1 MVVHRILFKTGAHR
15 IKISLIFSPV
25 DQVNKHNIRLGRIF
39 LCFTSNIHQTYD
51 ESIGIGAFL
60 IMRTTLTLIDVL
72 RKSKIYISAR
82 SFVCFISLM
91 CNKIVESS
99 VHRDSFFLI
108 RSMVLKM
115 QIYIYSNFLVFGN
128 YLINYCLLY
137 FPVCLMS
144 SF

>member
-1 MVVHRILFKTGAHR
+1 MVVHRILSKTEAHR

-25 DQVNKHNIRLGRIF
+25 DQVNKYNIRLGRIF

-99 VHRDSFFLI
+99 VHRDSFFSSLDSI
-108 RSMVLKM
+108 EGCKSPFIAL
-115 QIYIYSNFLVFGN
+115 S
-128 YLINYCLLY
+128 YLSLFTL
-137 FPVCLMS
+137 
-144 SF
+144 

>member
-1 MVVHRILFKTGAHR
+1 MVVHRIISKTEAHR

-82 SFVCFISLM
+82 SFVCFI
-91 CNKIVESS
+91 
-99 VHRDSFFLI
+99 
-108 RSMVLKM
+108 
-115 QIYIYSNFLVFGN
+115 
-128 YLINYCLLY
+128 
-137 FPVCLMS
+137 PVCVTKL
-144 SF
+144 